1 MAAFLLEDSS
11 IDEVRHES
19 PTKGGGKSPALLDA
33 EPSLSCFRIYR
44 TLTSVFICV
53 GYFMK
58 EGFEMKRVVLLA
70 AVAVC
75 SVLGLLT
82 AEFAAAAD
90 APAASGPTDIV
101 VGGKPL
107 KGEVTKTLKGRVWS
121 QWADNPDGE
130 LLFGIQYWN
139 TGEPASGTPAGRSS
153 TDLDVKP
160 PDPLFVCCAWGFTGG
175 TDRNNPYA
183 GWYHAATTVRLA
195 VKDKALMDQIIK
207 ASQELVAMEVSLD
220 GRTITGFKLIK

>member
-1 MAAFLLEDSS
+1 MRCSF
-11 IDEVRHES
+11 
-19 PTKGGGKSPALLDA
+19 
-33 EPSLSCFRIYR
+33 
-44 TLTSVFICV
+44 
-53 GYFMK
+53 FMK
-58 EGFEMKRVVLLA
+58 EGLGMKRVVLLA

-82 AEFAAAAD
+82 ADFVAAAD
-90 APAASGPTDIV
+90 APGPSGPADQI

-107 KGEVTKTLKGRVWS
+107 KSDATKTLKGRVWS
-121 QWADNPDGE
+121 QWADNPDNE

-139 TGEPASGTPAGRSS
+139 TGEPASGNPVGRSS

-175 TDRNNPYA
+175 TERNNPYA

-220 GRTITGFKLIK
+220 GRTITGFKLLKGD

>member
-1 MAAFLLEDSS
+1 
-11 IDEVRHES
+11 
-19 PTKGGGKSPALLDA
+19 
-33 EPSLSCFRIYR
+33 
-44 TLTSVFICV
+44 
-53 GYFMK
+53 
-58 EGFEMKRVVLLA
+58 MKRVVLLA
-70 AVAVC
+70 AVAVF

-90 APAASGPTDIV
+90 APGAAGPADQV
-101 VGGKPL
+101 VGAKPL

-130 LLFGIQYWN
+130 LLFGVQYWN

-160 PDPLFVCCAWGFTGG
+160 PDPLFVCCAWGFGG
-175 TDRNNPYA
+175 GNEKNNPYA
-183 GWYHAATTVRLA
+183 GGYHAATTVRLA
-195 VKDKALMDQIIK
+195 VKDKASMDQIIK

-220 GRTITGFKLIK
+220 GRTITGFKVLK